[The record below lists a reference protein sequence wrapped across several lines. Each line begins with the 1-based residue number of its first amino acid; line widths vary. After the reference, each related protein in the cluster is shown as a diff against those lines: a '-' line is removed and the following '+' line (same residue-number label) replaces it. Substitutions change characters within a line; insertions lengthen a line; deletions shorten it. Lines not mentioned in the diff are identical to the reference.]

1 MLFSRRP
8 SSQKGF
14 DAVTRFIGERFGLTL
29 VIAFLAFC
37 GLVFWQLSL
46 LSSTINE
53 SSALQHAAA
62 YSEALTEFRSLY
74 TSEVVA
80 RLKPHG
86 VDVTHDYWKR
96 EGAIPLPATLTMAFG
111 SKTESEGFGTRAR
124 LFSDYP
130 FPWRLDG
137 GPRDGFENKA
147 LRALREQPNEPYARF
162 EEPLDGRSV
171 LRYATADL
179 MRKSCINCHNTHLQ
193 SPKTDWKEGDVRGVL
208 EVILPTDGVAA
219 HTRNELL
226 EAFALMMTLT
236 ALGLTGVGLVIVR
249 LKRTS
254 EQAEHFAEETKQT
267 SDLILNS
274 AAEGIL
280 CLDGTGR
287 ITLANPAAARMT
299 RWGLP
304 ELIGKNASTLLGE
317 DGLESLCH
325 PKDGSTCGIR
335 PHGNPPD
342 RPTQSVFRR
351 EDGTSFSAE
360 YMCAPIQHQL
370 GVGTVVTFRDITD
383 RIQAEQERDR
393 FFELSLDMLC
403 IAGLDGYFR
412 RVNPAFERTL
422 GFTAEEMLARPFLE
436 FVHPDDQQRTMEE
449 IRRLSEGSDM
459 VHFENRYLCK
469 DGSPRWFAWACPA
482 APPGEPLLYA
492 VARDVTEQKKV
503 ENELAETRDRA
514 LEASRLKSEFLAN
527 MSHEIRTP
535 MNVIIGM
542 TELTLDSNLPVKQ
555 RRYLDMVK
563 NSANSLLTIINGI
576 LDFSKIE
583 AGKLELH
590 PVNFNLVET
599 VGEIVGTLTARAR
612 QKELRLS
619 CQVKP
624 GVPEEIVADSTR
636 LRQVIVNL
644 IGNATKFTERGE
656 VRLLVDLESETDTDF
671 LIRFAV
677 SDTGIGIPEE
687 KRELIFQTFVQADGS
702 TTRRFGG
709 TGLGLAITR
718 QLVELMGGRIWLESE
733 MGKGSTFFFT
743 ARLGRPEPGQLKVTA
758 PKALEGVPVIVVDN
772 DSDTQ
777 QIIAAMLDSWQ
788 MKSALV
794 DSCAAALQV
803 MKWSSKLG
811 RHFQMVLV
819 RDQLIKSDA
828 DSLAR
833 EIRKNPDFA
842 EIPLPLILIAAE
854 ELEEEQWQEVGAAG
868 CLTMPISQSSLLDTI
883 LGALPTSA
891 DGKRQAPRMWGNDS
905 ANAVA
910 EEAGAA
916 KGDSGRSLKV
926 LLAEDIPENQALAV
940 ALLESRGH
948 SVSVASNGREV
959 LELFDKEA
967 VDVILMDIQMPEMG
981 GG

>member
-1 MLFSRRP
+1 
-8 SSQKGF
+8 
-14 DAVTRFIGERFGLTL
+14 
-29 VIAFLAFC
+29 
-37 GLVFWQLSL
+37 
-46 LSSTINE
+46 
-53 SSALQHAAA
+53 
-62 YSEALTEFRSLY
+62 
-74 TSEVVA
+74 
-80 RLKPHG
+80 
-86 VDVTHDYWKR
+86 
-96 EGAIPLPATLTMAFG
+96 
-111 SKTESEGFGTRAR
+111 
-124 LFSDYP
+124 
-130 FPWRLDG
+130 
-137 GPRDGFENKA
+137 
-147 LRALREQPNEPYARF
+147 
-162 EEPLDGRSV
+162 
-171 LRYATADL
+171 
-179 MRKSCINCHNTHLQ
+179 
-193 SPKTDWKEGDVRGVL
+193 
-208 EVILPTDGVAA
+208 
-219 HTRNELL
+219 
-226 EAFALMMTLT
+226 
-236 ALGLTGVGLVIVR
+236 
-249 LKRTS
+249 
-254 EQAEHFAEETKQT
+254 
-267 SDLILNS
+267 
-274 AAEGIL
+274 
-280 CLDGTGR
+280 
-287 ITLANPAAARMT
+287 
-299 RWGLP
+299 
-304 ELIGKNASTLLGE
+304 
-317 DGLESLCH
+317 
-325 PKDGSTCGIR
+325 
-335 PHGNPPD
+335 
-342 RPTQSVFRR
+342 
-351 EDGTSFSAE
+351 
-360 YMCAPIQHQL
+360 MCAPIQHQL

-449 IRRLSEGSDM
+449 IQRLSEGSDM

-503 ENELAETRDRA
+503 ENELAEARDRA
-514 LEASRLKSEFLAN
+514 LQASRLKSEFLAN

-563 NSANSLLTIINGI
+563 NSADSLLTIINGI

-599 VGEIVGTLTARAR
+599 VGEITGTLTARAR
-612 QKELRLS
+612 KKGLRLS

-624 GVPEEIVADSTR
+624 GVPEEVVADSTR
-636 LRQVIVNL
+636 LRQIIVNL
-644 IGNATKFTERGE
+644 IGNATKFTDRGG
-656 VRLLVDLESETDTDF
+656 VRLVVELESQTDTDS

-687 KRELIFQTFVQADGS
+687 KRQLIFQTFVQADGS

-733 MGKGSTFFFT
+733 MEKGSTFFFT
-743 ARLGRPEPGQLKVTA
+743 ARLGRPEPGQQKVTA
-758 PKALEGVPVIVVDN
+758 PKALEGVPVMVVDN

-788 MKSALV
+788 MESALV

-811 RHFQMVLV
+811 RRFQMVLV
-819 RDQLIKSDA
+819 RDQLIKSDTE
-828 DSLAR
+828 SLAR

-842 EIPLPLILIAAE
+842 EIPLILIAAE
-854 ELEEEQWQEVGAAG
+854 ELEQEQWQETGAAG
-868 CLTMPISQSSLLDTI
+868 CLTTPISQSRLLDII
-883 LGALPTSA
+883 LEVLPASA
-891 DGKRQAPRMWGNDS
+891 GGQRQAPPVRRGDSGNT
-905 ANAVA
+905 VG
-910 EEAGAA
+910 EEAG
-916 KGDSGRSLKV
+916 SGEQHSKRSLKV

-940 ALLESRGH
+940 ALLERQGH
-948 SVSVASNGREV
+948 SVRVASNGRDA
-959 LELFDKEA
+959 LELLEREE
-967 VDVILMDIQMPEMG
+967 VDLILMDIQMPEMG
-981 GG
+981 GGEATAAIRERERTTGGHTPIIAMTAHAMKGDREKYLQAGMDGYVSKPIRRQELFDAIEQLTSETVLT